1 MPKKEFKTLVIKL
14 LIELR
19 KIIDEHSENFNKELE
34 NIKKDP
40 IRNEEFNNWNN
51 TIKQLNRRLN
61 ETMKQ
66 KNA

>member
-34 NIKKDP
+34 NIK
-40 IRNEEFNNWNN
+40 RNELGLKN
-51 TIKQLNRRLN
+51 TIAEVKSILEGMNS
-61 ETMKQ
+61 
-66 KNA
+66 

>member
-34 NIKKDP
+34 NIKKEP
-40 IRNEEFNNWNN
+40 VIAEEYKNWSKKPTRRNE
-51 TIKQLNRRLN
+51 
-61 ETMKQ
+61 
-66 KNA
+66 